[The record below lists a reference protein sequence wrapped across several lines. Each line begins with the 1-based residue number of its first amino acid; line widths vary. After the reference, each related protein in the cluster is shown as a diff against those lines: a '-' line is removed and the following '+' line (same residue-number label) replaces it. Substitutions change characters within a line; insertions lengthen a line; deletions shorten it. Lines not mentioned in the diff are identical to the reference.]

1 MGLMQQDTKQPE
13 LVSACLYG
21 VTQVG
26 QGVLLSW
33 QGLTIRQSYPGG
45 SNVRSAPL
53 GGEKPA
59 HIKTVNPLP
68 APYFLHSFWLSL

>member
-1 MGLMQQDTKQPE
+1 MKQPGG
-13 LVSACLYG
+13 LACQYG

-26 QGVLLSW
+26 QGGFLSW
-33 QGLTIRQSYPGG
+33 QGVTNRQSYPGG
-45 SNVRSAPL
+45 SNARAASL
-53 GGEKPA
+53 GGKEPV